1 MSISKSSNM
10 PYFGKEKE
18 FVPFCFVYC
27 VDLSRVSARCHID
40 YNIYITQSD
49 WFTQSD
55 DVNTAS

>member
-1 MSISKSSNM
+1 M

-18 FVPFCFVYC
+18 FVPFGFVYY
-27 VDLSRVSARCHID
+27 VDLSTVSARRHID